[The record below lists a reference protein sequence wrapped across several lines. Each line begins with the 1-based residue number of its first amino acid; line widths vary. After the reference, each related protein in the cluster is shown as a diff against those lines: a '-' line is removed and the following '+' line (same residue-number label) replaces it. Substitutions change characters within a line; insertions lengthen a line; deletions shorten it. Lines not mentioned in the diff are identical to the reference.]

1 MANGKSRNGYNRRG
15 AGRLIK
21 HPFRNLVGTAVRLT
35 NQEIANTVMHLVPHD
50 QDRLTDKRVERI
62 PDLRFECQKPGT
74 MIPVLMAG
82 PRTGRSLPRS
92 SRRASSIGSIHSHT

>member
-1 MANGKSRNGYNRRG
+1 LANGKSRNGYNRRG

-74 MIPVLMAG
+74 MIPVLMKVAVPG
-82 PRTGRSLPRS
+82 HV
-92 SRRASSIGSIHSHT
+92 SRRSPRLASSTASIPMPG